1 MAKAILI
8 TDNYTAVSIVIP
20 TYRNERTI
28 VRCVDSV
35 ILQVLGSVDV
45 IVVCD
50 DSVDR
55 IAEL

>member
-1 MAKAILI
+1 VAKAILI

>member
-1 MAKAILI
+1 MI